1 VIELDALAAMHESVG
16 TNAKCRD
23 VRYTWLHRTKRA
35 DGARRSD
42 RRREHIAE
50 LNKRAAE
57 ADLRLKRLYDAIE
70 TGVADLGDP
79 GLKERIAGLKAIR
92 DQAQADTMR
101 AQAELDRAAFA
112 VLFWTGGRGG
122 LSTALIL
129 RRNFFCFRRK
139 PRFKPR
145 NG

>member
-1 VIELDALAAMHESVG
+1 LDALAAMHESVG